1 MHATRRSDK
10 TREWGPELSGVSAA
24 LPHCQAFLAEDQ
36 GSVSPVRQG
45 LHQNTQCFTCSRLYF
60 GKHLDK
66 CPRCGS
72 DAVQHYSEDE
82 LGLLTGGLDDALERR
97 PDRSNL
103 SDAVRRGPPST

>member
-45 LHQNTQCFTCSRLYF
+45 LRQNTQCFTCSRLYF
-60 GKHLDK
+60 GKALNK

-82 LGLLTGGLDDALERR
+82 LGLLSGRLDDALNAGRTGAN
-97 PDRSNL
+97 P
-103 SDAVRRGPPST
+103 SDAVWRG